1 MLRLHLGAN
10 LVGSTIT
17 TARMPRHKRRGDGRA
32 HSLVLAPNGRKRIRQ
47 AYATID
53 GIGVSNNPKKME
65 PAVPPPTTAAVTTDR
80 SITAL
85 RFRTRSRSFALRW
98 MPWGVQLAVSILAA
112 IQVLAASFVTL
123 APRTVCNKGQQFCT
137 ACSSECIP

>member
-17 TARMPRHKRRGDGRA
+17 TARMPRHKRRGHGRA

-85 RFRTRSRSFALRW
+85 RFRTRSRSFAL
-98 MPWGVQLAVSILAA
+98 VSVGIGRAASGQFSCSNSDTGSLLRYHSATFSAIKASSFVPLAA
-112 IQVLAASFVTL
+112 A
-123 APRTVCNKGQQFCT
+123 N
-137 ACSSECIP
+137 

>member
-17 TARMPRHKRRGDGRA
+17 TARMPRHKRRGHGRA

-85 RFRTRSRSFALRW
+85 RFRTRSRSFAL
-98 MPWGVQLAVSILAA
+98 VSVDAMGR
-112 IQVLAASFVTL
+112 AAS
-123 APRTVCNKGQQFCT
+123 GQFS
-137 ACSSECIP
+137 CSNSGTGSLLCYLSATYCLQ